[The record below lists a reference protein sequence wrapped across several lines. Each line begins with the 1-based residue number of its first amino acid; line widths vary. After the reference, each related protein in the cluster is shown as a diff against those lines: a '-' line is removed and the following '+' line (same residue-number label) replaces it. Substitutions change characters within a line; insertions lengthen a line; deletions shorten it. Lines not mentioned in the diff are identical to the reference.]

1 MWLTVVIAIVA
12 VWILVVK
19 LVSRPRAD
27 EGPQPPQYPGALPL
41 IGHGHFFASGDSVV
55 LWDVMQRISN
65 YADCFSGVAG
75 VRLGPKQIYVISDP
89 DDSVTLSNAVLDKV
103 FIYDL
108 MKPFLGEGLLTGSVP
123 IWKVHRKLLTPVFS
137 QVSVDGFIGVFNSQA
152 RRLVTSLN
160 QEDGK
165 KPFDFWP
172 YIGLNTLETIC
183 LTVMGG
189 GQEDFGLSD
198 DYIHATEEIYNI
210 LIQRFQKFWLHN
222 DFIFNLST
230 LGKKQKKCLKVIKN
244 VSNAVIENYKSEKDE
259 AKLVDDDKTSKTFK
273 AFINLIQECSGKNCW
288 YDHEIQDE
296 IDTLIVA
303 GHDTSAST
311 ILYTLILLGSHP
323 DIQERAF
330 EEIAEVLGDRDV
342 DKLEISKM
350 VFLEAVLMESMR
362 LYPIGPFIGRN
373 IAESIKLKH
382 YTLPAGS
389 SAFIAIHALHRHK
402 MWGEDAELFVPDRWL
417 DKSRIPGHRAAFA
430 AFSLGK
436 RMCIGKN
443 FALLSM
449 KTTLAHLIRSF
460 RFKSDI
466 SKLQLKVDI
475 MLKPHA
481 GHYISV
487 ERRT

>member
-75 VRLGPKQIYVISDP
+75 VRLGPKQIY

-137 QVSVDGFIGVFNSQA
+137 QVSVD
-152 RRLVTSLN
+152 
-160 QEDGK
+160 
-165 KPFDFWP
+165 
-172 YIGLNTLETIC
+172 
-183 LTVMGG
+183 VMGG

-230 LGKKQKKCLKVIKN
+230 LGKKQKKCLK
-244 VSNAVIENYKSEKDE
+244 
-259 AKLVDDDKTSKTFK
+259 
-273 AFINLIQECSGKNCW
+273 ECSGKNCW